1 MRRAMH
7 ELGLRGLSTRIT
19 KWYRWGMR
27 VDETPTGGP
36 ASTKRAPN
44 QTAAPA
50 TNWIDLA
57 RVCAMGAVVLVHAF
71 SPLVS
76 TTHAELGSQAWW
88 GAHILDSALRWCVPV
103 FVMLSGGLLLRPRE
117 HEDAAAFYRKRW
129 AKIGIPLVVW
139 TAAYLAWEWWR
150 DGLGASDALS
160 AASAGTPSI
169 HLYFLYVI
177 AGLYLLTPFLRTVVA
192 YTSRTGLWWFAGL
205 ALAIGATDQLL
216 ALVDGV
222 GGSTAATQFLP
233 FLGYYLLGWLLMT
246 SDPGPRALRY
256 GGVMFTAGVAGTAL
270 GGWAAAAAAG
280 EWGTGAEYMYDFLSP
295 TMLLASVGAFLLLR
309 SAGLKLAAIGGPAAH
324 GVGRV
329 VGVLSGLSFG
339 VYLVHVMVLNTLR
352 DLGGTPDGGAAFF
365 AACGYAAATAVV
377 SIAVVAVIQRI
388 PYLRSTV

>member
-1 MRRAMH
+1 
-7 ELGLRGLSTRIT
+7 
-19 KWYRWGMR
+19 MR
-27 VDETPTGGP
+27 VDETPAGGP

-44 QTAAPA
+44 HIAAPA

-76 TTHAELGSQAWW
+76 TTHADLGSQSWW
-88 GAHILDSALRWCVPV
+88 AAHVIDSALRWCVPV
-103 FVMLSGGLLLRPRE
+103 FVMISGGLLLRPRE
-117 HEDAAAFYRKRW
+117 HEDARAFYYKRW
-129 AKIGIPLVVW
+129 AKIGVPLVVW
-139 TAAYLAWEWWR
+139 TIAYLAWERWR
-150 DGLGASDALS
+150 DGIAASDAVA
-160 AASAGTPSI
+160 AASSGTPSI

-205 ALAIGATDQLL
+205 ALGIGAADQLL

-256 GGVMFTAGVAGTAL
+256 GAVLFTTGVTATAV
-270 GGWAAAAAAG
+270 GAWAAAAVAG
-280 EWGTGAEYMYDFLSP
+280 EWGTGAEYVYDFLSP
-295 TMLLASVGAFLLLR
+295 TMVLASVGAFLLLR
-309 SAGLKLAAIGGPAAH
+309 SAGLKLAAIGGPAARRI
-324 GVGRV
+324 GRV
-329 VGVLSGLSFG
+329 VSVLSGLSFG

-352 DLGGTPDGGAAFF
+352 DIGGTPDGAAAFL

-377 SIAVVAVIQRI
+377 SVAMVALIQRI
-388 PYLRSTV
+388 PYLRATV